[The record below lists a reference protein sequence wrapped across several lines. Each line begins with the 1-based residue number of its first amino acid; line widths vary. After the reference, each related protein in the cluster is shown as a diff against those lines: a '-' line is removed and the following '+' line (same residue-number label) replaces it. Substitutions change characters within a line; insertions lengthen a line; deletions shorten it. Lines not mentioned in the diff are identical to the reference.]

1 MNIHTWFP
9 LGWTG
14 LISLQSKGLSSLL
27 QHHSSK
33 ASIFR
38 CSAFCMVQLLHPYM
52 TTGKTIALTITFVS
66 KAMSLLLHMLP
77 WFVIT
82 FLPRSKHLPF
92 SWLQSPSAVIFG
104 AQEEKICHCFHFDP
118 FYLLWSDGTGCC
130 DLVFLML
137 SFKPDSSLS
146 AYTFFKKLFSSSS
159 LSAIRVVS
167 SAYLRLLITI
177 NSVLLR
183 FYFHGYFPSSCYLK
197 SYQVVLL
204 VMQLPMQETKVN
216 PVWGRSPGGGNGNP
230 LQYSCLGNP
239 MDRGAW
245 WATVHG
251 VSKNWTQLKQLSMHV
266 LLKSKFP
273 LDKNAWP
280 SFLRYWKI
288 PNT

>member
-1 MNIHTWFP
+1 
-9 LGWTG
+9 
-14 LISLQSKGLSSLL
+14 
-27 QHHSSK
+27 
-33 ASIFR
+33 
-38 CSAFCMVQLLHPYM
+38 
-52 TTGKTIALTITFVS
+52 
-66 KAMSLLLHMLP
+66 
-77 WFVIT
+77 
-82 FLPRSKHLPF
+82 
-92 SWLQSPSAVIFG
+92 
-104 AQEEKICHCFHFDP
+104 
-118 FYLLWSDGTGCC
+118 
-130 DLVFLML
+130 ML

-273 LDKNAWP
+273 LDKNA
-280 SFLRYWKI
+280 
-288 PNT
+288 